1 MLEITTTQ
9 VTDATKKLACSVC
22 PLHYDCNKYVLICDF
37 VKNNLFFGAS
47 LLCALERA
55 EDVIQSKQREL
66 LKNKSLCTTEKIKT
80 LYKDFL
86 PELNN
91 CLEAFYKYECDKASD
106 YHKQELICHLA
117 ESLEY
122 YGLLQYFDFV
132 YCRDIEITRDIL
144 IKQFDFL
151 MAKDE
156 DKKLP
161 ENTNK

>member
-1 MLEITTTQ
+1 MLEVTTIQ
-9 VTDATKKLACSVC
+9 IADATKKLACPIC
-22 PLHYDCNKYVLICDF
+22 PLHYNCNKYALICDF
-37 VKNNLFFGAS
+37 VKNNLFFGAN
-47 LLCALERA
+47 LLCIIERA
-55 EDVIQSKQREL
+55 EDVIQSKRLEL
-66 LKNKSLCTTEKIKT
+66 LKNKSSCTKEKIKT

-86 PELNN
+86 SELNN
-91 CLEAFYKYECDKASD
+91 TLEAFYKYECDISSD
-106 YHKQELICHLA
+106 YHKQEVICYLA

-156 DKKLP
+156 DKNFSETK
-161 ENTNK
+161 NK

>member
-1 MLEITTTQ
+1 MLEVTTTQ
-9 VTDATKKLACSVC
+9 VTDATKKLACPVC
-22 PLHYDCNKYVLICDF
+22 PLHYNCNKYALICDF

-47 LLCALERA
+47 LLCTIERA
-55 EDVIQSKQREL
+55 ENIIQLKQIEL
-66 LKNKSLCTTEKIKT
+66 LKNKSSCTKEKIKT

-86 PELNN
+86 PELNKN
-91 CLEAFYKYECDKASD
+91 LEAFYKYECDKASD
-106 YHKQELICHLA
+106 YHKQEVICYLA

-156 DKKLP
+156 DKNFSETK
-161 ENTNK
+161 NK

>member
-1 MLEITTTQ
+1 MLEVTTTR
-9 VTDATKKLACSVC
+9 VADATKKLACPIC
-22 PLHYDCNKYVLICDF
+22 PLHYNCNKYALICDF

-47 LLCALERA
+47 LLCTLERA
-55 EDVIQSKQREL
+55 EDVIQSKQKEL
-66 LKNKSLCTTEKIKT
+66 LKNKSLCITEKIKT

-91 CLEAFYKYECDKASD
+91 ILEAFYKYECDKASD
-106 YHKQELICHLA
+106 YHKQELICNLA

-122 YGLLQYFDFV
+122 YSLLQYFDFV
-132 YCRDIEITRDIL
+132 FCRDVEITRDIL

-151 MAKDE
+151 FTKNE
-156 DKKLP
+156 DKKLL

>member
-1 MLEITTTQ
+1 MLEVTTTQ
-9 VTDATKKLACSVC
+9 IADATKKLACPAC
-22 PLHYDCNKYVLICDF
+22 PLHYNCNKYALICDF
-37 VKNNLFFGAS
+37 VKNNLFFGAN
-47 LLCALERA
+47 LLCTLERA

-66 LKNKSLCTTEKIKT
+66 LKNKSSCTMEKIKT

-91 CLEAFYKYECDKASD
+91 ALAAFYKYECDKASD
-106 YHKQELICHLA
+106 YHKQEIICHLA

-156 DKKLP
+156 DKNFSETK
-161 ENTNK
+161 NK

>member
-1 MLEITTTQ
+1 MLEVTTIQ
-9 VTDATKKLACSVC
+9 VADATKKLACPIC
-22 PLHYDCNKYVLICDF
+22 PLHYNCNKYALICDF

-47 LLCALERA
+47 LLCTIERA
-55 EDVIQSKQREL
+55 ENIIQLKQIEL
-66 LKNKSLCTTEKIKT
+66 LKNKSSCTMEKIKT
-80 LYKDFL
+80 LYKDFF
-86 PELNN
+86 PELNKN
-91 CLEAFYKYECDKASD
+91 LEAFYKYECDKASD

-156 DKKLP
+156 
-161 ENTNK
+161 NKNFSETKNK

>member
-1 MLEITTTQ
+1 MLEVTTTQ
-9 VTDATKKLACSVC
+9 IADATKKLACPAC
-22 PLHYDCNKYVLICDF
+22 PLHYNCNKYALICDF
-37 VKNNLFFGAS
+37 VKNNLFFGAN
-47 LLCALERA
+47 LLCILERA
-55 EDVIQSKQREL
+55 EDVIQSKQLEL
-66 LKNKSLCTTEKIKT
+66 LKNKSSCTKEKIKT

-86 PELNN
+86 PYLNN
-91 CLEAFYKYECDKASD
+91 NLEAFYKYECDKASD
-106 YHKQELICHLA
+106 YHKQEVICHLA

-156 DKKLP
+156 DKNFSETK
-161 ENTNK
+161 NK

>member
-1 MLEITTTQ
+1 MLEVTTTQ
-9 VTDATKKLACSVC
+9 ITDATKKLACPIC
-22 PLHYDCNKYVLICDF
+22 PLHYNCKKYMLICDF

-55 EDVIQSKQREL
+55 EDVIQSKQLEL
-66 LKNKSLCTTEKIKT
+66 LKNKSSCTTEKIKT

-86 PELNN
+86 PDLNN
-91 CLEAFYKYECDKASD
+91 NLEAFYKYECDKASD
-106 YHKQELICHLA
+106 YHKQEVICHLA

-156 DKKLP
+156 DKNFSETK
-161 ENTNK
+161 NK

>member
-1 MLEITTTQ
+1 MLEVTTTQ
-9 VTDATKKLACSVC
+9 VADATKKLACPIC
-22 PLHYDCNKYVLICDF
+22 PLHYNCNKYALICDF

-47 LLCALERA
+47 LLCTLERA
-55 EDVIQSKQREL
+55 ENVIQSKQLEL
-66 LKNKSLCTTEKIKT
+66 LKNKSSCTKEKIKT

-91 CLEAFYKYECDKASD
+91 NLEAFYKYECDKASD
-106 YHKQELICHLA
+106 YHKQEVICYLA

-122 YGLLQYFDFV
+122 YDLLQYFDFV

-156 DKKLP
+156 DKNFSETK
-161 ENTNK
+161 NK

>member
-1 MLEITTTQ
+1 MFEVTTTQ
-9 VTDATKKLACSVC
+9 VADATKKLACAVC

-37 VKNNLFFGAS
+37 VKNNLFFGAN
-47 LLCALERA
+47 LLCSLERA
-55 EDVIQSKQREL
+55 EDVIQSKQKEL
-66 LKNKSLCTTEKIKT
+66 LKNKSLCTKEKIKT

-91 CLEAFYKYECDKASD
+91 NLEAFYKYECDKASD
-106 YHKQELICHLA
+106 YHKQEIICHLA

-144 IKQFDFL
+144 INQFNFL
-151 MAKDE
+151 FTKNE
-156 DKKLP
+156 DKNFSETK
-161 ENTNK
+161 NK

>member
-1 MLEITTTQ
+1 MLEVTTTQ
-9 VTDATKKLACSVC
+9 VADATKKLACPIC
-22 PLHYDCNKYVLICDF
+22 PLHYNCNKYALICDF
-37 VKNNLFFGAS
+37 VKNNLFFGAN
-47 LLCALERA
+47 LLCTLERA

-66 LKNKSLCTTEKIKT
+66 LKNKSSCTKEKIKT

-86 PELNN
+86 PDLNN
-91 CLEAFYKYECDKASD
+91 NLEAFYKYECDKASD
-106 YHKQELICHLA
+106 YHKQEVICYLA

-122 YGLLQYFDFV
+122 YELLQYFDFV

>member
-1 MLEITTTQ
+1 MLEVTTTQ
-9 VTDATKKLACSVC
+9 VADATKKLACAVC

-37 VKNNLFFGAS
+37 VKNDLFFAAN
-47 LLCALERA
+47 LLCTLERA

-66 LKNKSLCTTEKIKT
+66 LKNKSSCTTEKIKT

-91 CLEAFYKYECDKASD
+91 ALEAFYKYECNKASD

-122 YGLLQYFDFV
+122 YDLLQYFDFV
-132 YCRDIEITRDIL
+132 FCRDIEITRDIL

-151 MAKDE
+151 FTKNE

-161 ENTNK
+161 EEKNK

>member
-1 MLEITTTQ
+1 MLEVTTTKI
-9 VTDATKKLACSVC
+9 TDATKKLACPVC
-22 PLHYDCNKYVLICDF
+22 PLHYNCNKYMLICDF

-47 LLCALERA
+47 LLCTLERA
-55 EDVIQSKQREL
+55 EDVIQSKQLEL
-66 LKNKSLCTTEKIKT
+66 LKNKSSCTNEKIKT

-91 CLEAFYKYECDKASD
+91 ALEAFYKYECDKASD
-106 YHKQELICHLA
+106 YHKQEIICHLA

-156 DKKLP
+156 DKNFSETK
-161 ENTNK
+161 NK

>member
-1 MLEITTTQ
+1 MLEVTTTQ
-9 VTDATKKLACSVC
+9 VADATKKLACPAC
-22 PLHYDCNKYVLICDF
+22 PLHYNCNKYALICDF

-47 LLCALERA
+47 LLCTLERA

-66 LKNKSLCTTEKIKT
+66 LKNKSSCTMEKIKT

-91 CLEAFYKYECDKASD
+91 ALAAFYKYECDKASD
-106 YHKQELICHLA
+106 YHKQEIICYLA

-151 MAKDE
+151 MAKNE
-156 DKKLP
+156 DKNFSETK
-161 ENTNK
+161 NK

>member
-1 MLEITTTQ
+1 MMEVTTTQ
-9 VTDATKKLACSVC
+9 VADATKKLACPIC
-22 PLHYDCNKYVLICDF
+22 PLHYNCNKYALICDF

-47 LLCALERA
+47 LLCTLERA

-66 LKNKSLCTTEKIKT
+66 LKNKSSCTTEKIKT

-91 CLEAFYKYECDKASD
+91 ALEAFYKYECDKASD
-106 YHKQELICHLA
+106 YHKQEVICFLA

-122 YGLLQYFDFV
+122 YDLLQYFDFV

-151 MAKDE
+151 MAKNE
-156 DKKLP
+156 DKNFSGTK
-161 ENTNK
+161 NK

>member
-1 MLEITTTQ
+1 MLEVTTTQ
-9 VTDATKKLACSVC
+9 VADATKKLACPIC
-22 PLHYDCNKYVLICDF
+22 PLHYNCNKYALICDF

-47 LLCALERA
+47 LLCTLERA

-66 LKNKSLCTTEKIKT
+66 LKNKSSCTTEKIKT
-80 LYKDFL
+80 LYKDLL

-91 CLEAFYKYECDKASD
+91 ALEAFYKYECDKASD
-106 YHKQELICHLA
+106 YHKQEVICHLA

-122 YGLLQYFDFV
+122 YDLLQYFDFV

-156 DKKLP
+156 DKNFSETK
-161 ENTNK
+161 NK

>member
-1 MLEITTTQ
+1 MLGITTTQ
-9 VTDATKKLACSVC
+9 VADATKKLACAVC
-22 PLHYDCNKYVLICDF
+22 PLHYNCNKYVLICDF
-37 VKNNLFFGAS
+37 VKNNLFFGAN
-47 LLCALERA
+47 LLCTLERA

-66 LKNKSLCTTEKIKT
+66 LKNKSSCTKEKIKT

-91 CLEAFYKYECDKASD
+91 ALEAFYKYECDKASD
-106 YHKQELICHLA
+106 YHKQEVICYLA

>member
-1 MLEITTTQ
+1 MFEVTTTQ
-9 VTDATKKLACSVC
+9 VADATKKLACAVC

-37 VKNNLFFGAS
+37 VKNNLFFGAN
-47 LLCALERA
+47 LLCSLERA
-55 EDVIQSKQREL
+55 EDVIQSKQKEL

-91 CLEAFYKYECDKASD
+91 YLEAFYKYECDKASD

-144 IKQFDFL
+144 INQFNFL
-151 MAKDE
+151 FTKNE
-156 DKKLP
+156 DKNFSETK
-161 ENTNK
+161 NK

>member
-1 MLEITTTQ
+1 MLEVTTIQ
-9 VTDATKKLACSVC
+9 VADATKKLACPIC
-22 PLHYDCNKYVLICDF
+22 PLHYNCNKYALICDF

-47 LLCALERA
+47 LLCTIERA
-55 EDVIQSKQREL
+55 ENIIQLKQIEL
-66 LKNKSLCTTEKIKT
+66 LKNKNSCTMEKIKT

-86 PELNN
+86 PELNKN
-91 CLEAFYKYECDKASD
+91 LEAFYKYECDKAGD

-156 DKKLP
+156 DKNFSETK
-161 ENTNK
+161 NK

>member
-1 MLEITTTQ
+1 MLEVTTTQ
-9 VTDATKKLACSVC
+9 VADATKKLACPIC
-22 PLHYDCNKYVLICDF
+22 PLHYNCNKYALICDF
-37 VKNNLFFGAS
+37 VKNNLFFGAN

-55 EDVIQSKQREL
+55 ENVIQSKQLEL
-66 LKNKSLCTTEKIKT
+66 LKNKSSCTKEKIKT

-91 CLEAFYKYECDKASD
+91 ALEAFYKYECDRASD
-106 YHKQELICHLA
+106 YHKQEVICYLA

-122 YGLLQYFDFV
+122 YELLQYFDFV

-156 DKKLP
+156 
-161 ENTNK
+161 NKNFSETKNK

>member
-1 MLEITTTQ
+1 MLEVTTTQ
-9 VTDATKKLACSVC
+9 IADATKKLACPAC
-22 PLHYDCNKYVLICDF
+22 PLHYNCNKYALICDF

-55 EDVIQSKQREL
+55 ENVIQSKQLEL
-66 LKNKSLCTTEKIKT
+66 LKNKSSCTTEKIKT

-91 CLEAFYKYECDKASD
+91 YLEAFYKYECDKASD
-106 YHKQELICHLA
+106 YHKQEVICHLA

-122 YGLLQYFDFV
+122 YGLLQYFDFI

-151 MAKDE
+151 IAKDE
-156 DKKLP
+156 DKNFSETK
-161 ENTNK
+161 NK

>member
-1 MLEITTTQ
+1 MLEVTTTQ
-9 VTDATKKLACSVC
+9 VADSTKKLACAVC
-22 PLHYDCNKYVLICDF
+22 PLHYNCNKYVLICDF
-37 VKNNLFFGAS
+37 VKNNLFFSAN

-55 EDVIQSKQREL
+55 EDVLQSKQKEL

-86 PELNN
+86 PELNYN
-91 CLEAFYKYECDKASD
+91 LEAFYKYECNNASD

-122 YGLLQYFDFV
+122 YDLLQYFDFV

-151 MAKDE
+151 FTKNE

-161 ENTNK
+161 EEKNK

>member
-1 MLEITTTQ
+1 MLEVTTTQ
-9 VTDATKKLACSVC
+9 VADATKKLACPIC
-22 PLHYDCNKYVLICDF
+22 PLHYNCNKYALICDF
-37 VKNNLFFGAS
+37 VKNNLFFGAN

-55 EDVIQSKQREL
+55 ENVIQSKQLEL
-66 LKNKSLCTTEKIKT
+66 LKNKSSCTKEKIKT

-91 CLEAFYKYECDKASD
+91 ALEAFYKYECDKASD
-106 YHKQELICHLA
+106 YHKQEVICYLA

-122 YGLLQYFDFV
+122 YELLQYFDFV

-156 DKKLP
+156 
-161 ENTNK
+161 NKNFSETKNK

>member
-1 MLEITTTQ
+1 MLEVTTTQ
-9 VTDATKKLACSVC
+9 VADATKKLACPAC
-22 PLHYDCNKYVLICDF
+22 PLHYNCNKYMLICDF
-37 VKNNLFFGAS
+37 VKNDLFFGAS
-47 LLCALERA
+47 LLCAIERA
-55 EDVIQSKQREL
+55 ENIIQLKQIEL
-66 LKNKSLCTTEKIKT
+66 LKNKSSCTTEKIKT

-91 CLEAFYKYECDKASD
+91 NLEAFYKYECDKASD

-122 YGLLQYFDFV
+122 YNLLQYFDFV

>member
-1 MLEITTTQ
+1 MLEVTTTQ
-9 VTDATKKLACSVC
+9 IADATKKLACPAC
-22 PLHYDCNKYVLICDF
+22 PLHYNCNKYALICDF
-37 VKNNLFFGAS
+37 AKNNLFFGAS
-47 LLCALERA
+47 LLCILERA
-55 EDVIQSKQREL
+55 EDVMQSKQREL
-66 LKNKSLCTTEKIKT
+66 LKNKSSCTKEKIKT

-91 CLEAFYKYECDKASD
+91 NLEAFYKYECDKASD
-106 YHKQELICHLA
+106 YHKQEVICYLA

-156 DKKLP
+156 DKNFSETK
-161 ENTNK
+161 NK

>member
-1 MLEITTTQ
+1 MLEVTTTQ
-9 VTDATKKLACSVC
+9 ITDATKKLACPVC
-22 PLHYDCNKYVLICDF
+22 PLHYNCSKYMLICDF

-47 LLCALERA
+47 LLCTLERA
-55 EDVIQSKQREL
+55 EDVLQSKQKEL
-66 LKNKSLCTTEKIKT
+66 LKNKSSCTTEKIKT

-91 CLEAFYKYECDKASD
+91 ALEAFYKYECDKASD
-106 YHKQELICHLA
+106 YHKQEVICHLA

-122 YGLLQYFDFV
+122 YELLQYFDFV

-156 DKKLP
+156 GKNFSETK
-161 ENTNK
+161 NK

>member
-1 MLEITTTQ
+1 MLEVTTTR
-9 VTDATKKLACSVC
+9 VADATKKLACPIC
-22 PLHYDCNKYVLICDF
+22 PLHYNCNKYSLICDF
-37 VKNNLFFGAS
+37 VKNNLFFGAN
-47 LLCALERA
+47 LLCILERA
-55 EDVIQSKQREL
+55 EDVIQSKQLEL
-66 LKNKSLCTTEKIKT
+66 LKNKSSCTKEKIKT

-86 PELNN
+86 SELNN
-91 CLEAFYKYECDKASD
+91 TLEAFYKYECDKASD
-106 YHKQELICHLA
+106 YHKQEVICYLA

-156 DKKLP
+156 GKNFSETK
-161 ENTNK
+161 NK

>member
-1 MLEITTTQ
+1 MLEVTTIQ
-9 VTDATKKLACSVC
+9 IADATKKLACPIC
-22 PLHYDCNKYVLICDF
+22 PLHYNCNKYALICDF
-37 VKNNLFFGAS
+37 AKNNLFFGAN
-47 LLCALERA
+47 LLCIIERA
-55 EDVIQSKQREL
+55 EDVIQSKRLEL
-66 LKNKSLCTTEKIKT
+66 LKNKSSCTKEKIKT

-86 PELNN
+86 SELNN
-91 CLEAFYKYECDKASD
+91 ALEAFYKYECDKASD
-106 YHKQELICHLA
+106 YHKQEVICYLA

-156 DKKLP
+156 DKNFSETK
-161 ENTNK
+161 NK

>member
-1 MLEITTTQ
+1 MLEITTIQ
-9 VTDATKKLACSVC
+9 VADATKKLACAVC

-37 VKNNLFFGAS
+37 VKNNLFLGAN

-55 EDVIQSKQREL
+55 EDVIQSKQKEL

-91 CLEAFYKYECDKASD
+91 NLEAFYKYECDKASD

-144 IKQFDFL
+144 INQFNFL
-151 MAKDE
+151 FTKNE
-156 DKKLP
+156 NKKLP
-161 ENTNK
+161 ENKNK

>member
-1 MLEITTTQ
+1 MLEVTTTKI
-9 VTDATKKLACSVC
+9 TDATKKLACSVC
-22 PLHYDCNKYVLICDF
+22 PLHYNCSKYMLICDF

-47 LLCALERA
+47 LLCILDRA

-66 LKNKSLCTTEKIKT
+66 LKNKSSCTKEKIKT

-91 CLEAFYKYECDKASD
+91 ALEAFYKYECDKASD
-106 YHKQELICHLA
+106 YHKQEVICHLA

-132 YCRDIEITRDIL
+132 FCRDIEITRDIL

-151 MAKDE
+151 MAKNE
-156 DKKLP
+156 DKNFSETK
-161 ENTNK
+161 NK

>member
-1 MLEITTTQ
+1 MLEVTTTQ
-9 VTDATKKLACSVC
+9 VADATKKLACSIC
-22 PLHYDCNKYVLICDF
+22 PLHYNCNKYALICDF

-47 LLCALERA
+47 ILCTLDRA
-55 EDVIQSKQREL
+55 EDVLQSKQREL
-66 LKNKSLCTTEKIKT
+66 LKNKSSCTKEKIKT

-91 CLEAFYKYECDKASD
+91 ALEAFYKYECDKASD
-106 YHKQELICHLA
+106 YHKQEVICYLA

-156 DKKLP
+156 DKNFSETK
-161 ENTNK
+161 NK

>member
-1 MLEITTTQ
+1 MLEVTTTQ
-9 VTDATKKLACSVC
+9 VADATKKLACSIC
-22 PLHYDCNKYVLICDF
+22 PLHYNCNKYMLICDF

-47 LLCALERA
+47 LLCTLERA

-66 LKNKSLCTTEKIKT
+66 LKNKSSCTKEKIKT

-91 CLEAFYKYECDKASD
+91 ALEAFYKYECDKASD
-106 YHKQELICHLA
+106 YHKQEVIFYLA

-144 IKQFDFL
+144 INQFDFL

-156 DKKLP
+156 DKNFSETK
-161 ENTNK
+161 NK